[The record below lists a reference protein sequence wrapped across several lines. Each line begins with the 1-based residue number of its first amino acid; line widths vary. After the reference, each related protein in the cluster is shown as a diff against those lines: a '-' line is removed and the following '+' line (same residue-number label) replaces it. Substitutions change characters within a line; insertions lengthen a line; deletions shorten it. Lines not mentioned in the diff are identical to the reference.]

1 MWCTRD
7 VLDAA
12 RHKFGHHGAHSSST
26 PVWQVVEQMLAA
38 VAGIMTWITLHELLP
53 AAFAHAG
60 REGTIVSFFLGAH
73 LCS

>member
-1 MWCTRD
+1 
-7 VLDAA
+7 
-12 RHKFGHHGAHSSST
+12 
-26 PVWQVVEQMLAA
+26 VWQVVEQMLAA